1 MKKGSLFILACIVA
15 LAACQD
21 EADCTSVTTNFAN
34 LQFYELE
41 SGETDTAVVVNSI
54 KPIDSDSIL
63 VSETTIV
70 GTIQLPLTANEA
82 STAFVFETEFG
93 RDTLVLSYKVS
104 TRLISEDC
112 GLEVLFTE
120 LESIRND
127 FDSIRIVNDIL
138 VEDINEDIRIYN

>member
-1 MKKGSLFILACIVA
+1 
-15 LAACQD
+15 
-21 EADCTSVTTNFAN
+21 
-34 LQFYELE
+34 
-41 SGETDTAVVVNSI
+41 DTAVVVNSI

-70 GTIQLPLTANEA
+70 GTIQLPLNANEA